1 MNVLL
6 FGSGGRESALAW
18 KISKSQLLKKLFVAP
33 GNPGVMKYG
42 NQIDL
47 NWKDFEKVR
56 EFCIK
61 FSIDMVIVG
70 PEDPLVKGLADYFS
84 DTKAL
89 SEIYFIGPKKKGA
102 CLEGSK
108 DFSKKFMQRHNI
120 PTAYYKT
127 FRKDQLSEAIQYL
140 NETHKP
146 YVLKADGLAGGK
158 GVVIHDDLNL
168 AKEEVM
174 DMLLG
179 EKFGEAS
186 SKVVVEEFLEGIEF
200 SIFVLTDGNGYLL
213 LPEAK
218 DYKRIGEGDKGLNT
232 GGMGAVSPVP
242 FISESILNEVKHK
255 IIEPTILGLSKDKIE
270 YVGFIFFGLI
280 HTQKG
285 VKVIEYNCRMGDPET
300 EAVLP
305 RIDEDLLE
313 ILKETAE
320 KRIITRPLKVKEET
334 AITVM
339 KVSKGYPGKYMKGIV
354 IKEIDKQNQ
363 KDTIVFQ
370 AGTKLMENEIVTD
383 GGRVFCV
390 TGLHKEPSVARDKA
404 YSSLKSIEFEGE
416 YYRADIGKDLGI
428 K

>member
-18 KISKSQLLKKLFVAP
+18 KISKSQLLKKLYVAP

-42 NQIDL
+42 DQIDL
-47 NWKDFEKVR
+47 NWKDFDKVR

-102 CLEGSK
+102 GLEGSK
-108 DFSKKFMQRHNI
+108 DFSKKFMQRHSI
-120 PTAYYKT
+120 PTADHKT
-127 FRKDQLSEAIQYL
+127 FRKDQLSEAIEHL
-140 NETHKP
+140 NEIHKP

-158 GVVIHDDLNL
+158 GVVIHNDLNH
-168 AKEEVM
+168 AKEEVKE
-174 DMLLG
+174 MLLD

>member
-168 AKEEVM
+168 AKEEVI

-313 ILKETAE
+313 VLKETAE

-339 KVSKGYPGKYMKGIV
+339 KVSKGYPGEYTKGIV

-370 AGTKLMENEIVTD
+370 AGTKLMENKIVTD

-404 YSSLKSIEFEGE
+404 YGSLRSIEFEGE

>member
-18 KISKSQLLKKLFVAP
+18 KISQSQLLKKLYVAP
-33 GNPGVMKYG
+33 GNPGVLKYG
-42 NQIDL
+42 DQIDL

-56 EFCIK
+56 EFSIK
-61 FSIDMVIVG
+61 FSINMVIVG
-70 PEDPLVKGLADYFS
+70 PEDPLVIGLADYFS
-84 DTKAL
+84 KTKVL
-89 SEIYFIGPKKKGA
+89 SDIYFIGPKKKGA
-102 CLEGSK
+102 NLEGSK

-120 PTAYYKT
+120 PTADYQT
-127 FRKDQLSEAIQYL
+127 FQKDQLFEAIEYL

-168 AKEEVM
+168 AKEEIKE
-174 DMLLG
+174 MLLD

-186 SKVVVEEFLEGIEF
+186 SKVVIEEFLEGIEF

-242 FISESILNEVKHK
+242 FLTESILNEVKHK

-300 EAVLP
+300 EAVLA
-305 RIDEDLLE
+305 RIDEDFLE
-313 ILKETAE
+313 ALKETAE
-320 KRIITRPLKVKEET
+320 KKLITRSLKVKEET

-339 KVSKGYPGKYMKGIV
+339 KVSKGYPGKFPKGIV
-354 IKEIDKQNQ
+354 IKGIHEQDQ
-363 KDTIVFQ
+363 KDAIVFQ
-370 AGTKLMENEIVTD
+370 AGTKLIENKIVTN
-383 GGRVFCV
+383 GGRVLCV
-390 TGLHKEPSVARDKA
+390 TGLNKEPSMARNKA
-404 YSSLKSIEFEGE
+404 YKVLESIEFDGE
-416 YYRADIGKDLGI
+416 YYRTDIGKDLGI

>member
-18 KISKSQLLKKLFVAP
+18 KISKSQLLKKLYVAP

-42 NQIDL
+42 DQIDL
-47 NWKDFEKVR
+47 NWKDFDKVR

-89 SEIYFIGPKKKGA
+89 SKIYFIGPKKIGA
-102 CLEGSK
+102 SLEGSK
-108 DFSKKFMQRHNI
+108 DFSKKFMQRHGI
-120 PTAYYKT
+120 PTADHKT
-127 FRKDQLSEAIQYL
+127 FRKDQLSEAIEHL
-140 NETHKP
+140 NEIHKP

-168 AKEEVM
+168 AKEEVKE
-174 DMLLG
+174 MLLDA
-179 EKFGEAS
+179 KFGEAS

-313 ILKETAE
+313 VLKETAE

-339 KVSKGYPGKYMKGIV
+339 KVSKGYPGKYKKGTV

-370 AGTKLMENEIVTD
+370 AGTKLMENKIVTD

-404 YSSLKSIEFEGE
+404 YGSLRSIEFEGE
-416 YYRADIGKDLGI
+416 YYREDIGKDLGI

>member
-18 KISKSQLLKKLFVAP
+18 KISQSQLLKKLYVAP

-42 NQIDL
+42 DQIDL
-47 NWKDFEKVR
+47 NWKDFDKVR

-102 CLEGSK
+102 GLEGSK
-108 DFSKKFMQRHNI
+108 DFSKKFMQRHDI
-120 PTAYYKT
+120 PTADYKT
-127 FRKDQLSEAIQYL
+127 FRKDQLSEAIEYL

-168 AKEEVM
+168 AKEEVKE
-174 DMLLG
+174 MLLD

-242 FISESILNEVKHK
+242 FISDSILTEVKNT
-255 IIEPTILGLSKDKIE
+255 IIDPTILGLSKDKIE

-280 HTQKG
+280 YTQKG

-313 ILKETAE
+313 VLKETAE
-320 KRIITRPLKVKEET
+320 KRIITRSLKVKEET

-339 KVSKGYPGKYMKGIV
+339 KVSKGYPGKYTKGIV
-354 IKEIDKQNQ
+354 IKKIDKQKQ

-370 AGTKLMENEIVTD
+370 AGTKLMENKIVTD
-383 GGRVFCV
+383 GGRVFLCYWA
-390 TGLHKEPSVARDKA
+390 S
-404 YSSLKSIEFEGE
+404 
-416 YYRADIGKDLGI
+416 
-428 K
+428 

>member
-242 FISESILNEVKHK
+242 FISESILNEVKYK

-313 ILKETAE
+313 VLKETAE

-339 KVSKGYPGKYMKGIV
+339 KVSKGYPGEYTKGIV

>member
-18 KISKSQLLKKLFVAP
+18 KISKSQLLKKLYVAP

-42 NQIDL
+42 DQIDL
-47 NWKDFEKVR
+47 NWKDFDKVR

-370 AGTKLMENEIVTD
+370 AGTKLMENKIVTD

-404 YSSLKSIEFEGE
+404 YGSLRSIEFEGE

>member
-18 KISKSQLLKKLFVAP
+18 KISKSQLLKKLYVAP

-42 NQIDL
+42 DQIDL
-47 NWKDFEKVR
+47 NWKDFDKVR

-242 FISESILNEVKHK
+242 FISESILNEVKYK

-300 EAVLP
+300 EAILP

-313 ILKETAE
+313 VLKETAE

-404 YSSLKSIEFEGE
+404 YGSLRSIEFEGE

>member
-18 KISKSQLLKKLFVAP
+18 KISQSQLLKKLYVAP

-42 NQIDL
+42 DQIDL
-47 NWKDFEKVR
+47 NWKDFDKVR

-102 CLEGSK
+102 GLEGSK
-108 DFSKKFMQRHNI
+108 DFSKKFMQRHDI
-120 PTAYYKT
+120 PTADYKT
-127 FRKDQLSEAIQYL
+127 FRKDQLSEAIEYL

-168 AKEEVM
+168 AKEEVKE
-174 DMLLG
+174 MLLD

-242 FISESILNEVKHK
+242 FISDSILSEVKNT
-255 IIEPTILGLSKDKIE
+255 IIDPTILGLSKDKIE

-280 HTQKG
+280 YTQKG
-285 VKVIEYNCRMGDPET
+285 IKVIEYNCRMGDPET

-305 RIDEDLLE
+305 RVDEDLLE
-313 ILKETAE
+313 VLKETAE
-320 KRIITRPLKVKEET
+320 KRIITRSLKVKEET

-339 KVSKGYPGKYMKGIV
+339 KVSKGYPGKYTKGIV
-354 IKEIDKQNQ
+354 IKKIDKQNQ

-370 AGTKLMENEIVTD
+370 AGTKLMENKIVTD

-390 TGLHKEPSVARDKA
+390 TGLHKEASVARDKA
-404 YSSLKSIEFEGE
+404 YGSLRSIEFEGE

>member
-313 ILKETAE
+313 VLKETAE

-339 KVSKGYPGKYMKGIV
+339 KVSKGYPGEYTKGIV

-370 AGTKLMENEIVTD
+370 AGTKLMENKIVTD

-404 YSSLKSIEFEGE
+404 YGSLRSIEFEGE

>member
-18 KISKSQLLKKLFVAP
+18 KISKSQLLKKLYVAP

-42 NQIDL
+42 DQIDL
-47 NWKDFEKVR
+47 NWKDFDKVR

-102 CLEGSK
+102 GLEGSK
-108 DFSKKFMQRHNI
+108 DFSKKFMQRHSI
-120 PTAYYKT
+120 PTADHKT
-127 FRKDQLSEAIQYL
+127 FRKDQLSEAIEHL
-140 NETHKP
+140 NEIHKP

-168 AKEEVM
+168 AKEEVKE
-174 DMLLG
+174 MLLD

-186 SKVVVEEFLEGIEF
+186 SKVVLEEFLEGIEF

-242 FISESILNEVKHK
+242 FVSESILNEVKHK

-313 ILKETAE
+313 VLKETAE

-339 KVSKGYPGKYMKGIV
+339 KVSKGYPGKYTKGIV
-354 IKEIDKQNQ
+354 IKEIDKHNQ

-404 YSSLKSIEFEGE
+404 YGSLRSIEFEGE

>member
-18 KISKSQLLKKLFVAP
+18 KISKSQLLKKLYVAP

-42 NQIDL
+42 DQIDL
-47 NWKDFEKVR
+47 NWKDFDKVR

-102 CLEGSK
+102 GLEGSK
-108 DFSKKFMQRHNI
+108 DFSKKFMQRHSI
-120 PTAYYKT
+120 PTADHKT
-127 FRKDQLSEAIQYL
+127 FRKDQLSEAIEHL
-140 NETHKP
+140 NEIHKP

-158 GVVIHDDLNL
+158 GVVIHNDLNH
-168 AKEEVM
+168 AKEEVKE
-174 DMLLG
+174 MLLD

-370 AGTKLMENEIVTD
+370 AGTKLMENKIVTD

>member
-18 KISKSQLLKKLFVAP
+18 KISKSQLLKKLYVAP

-42 NQIDL
+42 DQIDL
-47 NWKDFEKVR
+47 NWKDFDKVR

-102 CLEGSK
+102 GLEGSK
-108 DFSKKFMQRHNI
+108 DFSKKFMQRHSI
-120 PTAYYKT
+120 PTADHRT
-127 FRKDQLSEAIQYL
+127 FRKDQLSEAIEHL
-140 NETHKP
+140 NEIHKP

-168 AKEEVM
+168 AKEEVKE
-174 DMLLG
+174 MLLD

-186 SKVVVEEFLEGIEF
+186 SKVVLEEFLEGIEF

-313 ILKETAE
+313 VLKETAE

-339 KVSKGYPGKYMKGIV
+339 KVSKGYPGKYTKGIV

-370 AGTKLMENEIVTD
+370 AGTKLMENEIVTN

>member
-18 KISKSQLLKKLFVAP
+18 KISKSQLLKKLYVAP

-42 NQIDL
+42 DQIDL
-47 NWKDFEKVR
+47 NWKDFDKVGD
-56 EFCIK
+56 FCIK

-84 DTKAL
+84 EFKAL

-108 DFSKKFMQRHNI
+108 DFSKKFMQRHII
-120 PTAYYKT
+120 PTADYKT
-127 FRKDQLSEAIQYL
+127 FRKDQLSEAIEYL
-140 NETHKP
+140 NEIHKP

-168 AKEEVM
+168 AKEELKE
-174 DMLLG
+174 MLLD

-186 SKVVVEEFLEGIEF
+186 TKVVVEEFLEGIEF

-242 FISESILNEVKHK
+242 FISDSILTEVKNT
-255 IIEPTILGLSKDKIE
+255 IIDPTILGLSKDKIE

-280 HTQKG
+280 YTQKG

-313 ILKETAE
+313 VLKETAE

-339 KVSKGYPGKYMKGIV
+339 KVSKGYPGKYTKGVV

-370 AGTKLMENEIVTD
+370 AGTKLMENKIVTD

-404 YSSLKSIEFEGE
+404 YDFLRSIEFEGE

>member
-18 KISKSQLLKKLFVAP
+18 KISKSQLLKKLYVAP

-42 NQIDL
+42 DQIDL
-47 NWKDFEKVR
+47 NWKDFDKVR

-102 CLEGSK
+102 GLEGSK
-108 DFSKKFMQRHNI
+108 DFSKKFMQRHSI
-120 PTAYYKT
+120 PTADHKT
-127 FRKDQLSEAIQYL
+127 FRKDQLSEAIEHL
-140 NETHKP
+140 NEIHKP

-158 GVVIHDDLNL
+158 GVVIHNDLNH
-168 AKEEVM
+168 AKEEVKE
-174 DMLLG
+174 MLLD

-242 FISESILNEVKHK
+242 FISESILNEVKYK

-313 ILKETAE
+313 VLKETAE

-339 KVSKGYPGKYMKGIV
+339 KVSKGYPGEYTKGIV

>member
-42 NQIDL
+42 DQIDL
-47 NWKDFEKVR
+47 NWKDFDKVR

>member
-6 FGSGGRESALAW
+6 FGSGGRETALAW
-18 KISKSQLLKKLFVAP
+18 KISQSQLLKKLYVAP

-42 NQIDL
+42 DQIDL

-89 SEIYFIGPKKKGA
+89 SEIYFIGPKQRGA
-102 CLEGSK
+102 GLEGSK

-120 PTAYYKT
+120 PTADYKT
-127 FRKDQLSEAIQYL
+127 FRKDQLLEAIEYL
-140 NETHKP
+140 KETHKP

-168 AKEEVM
+168 AKEEVKE
-174 DMLLG
+174 MLLD

-242 FISESILNEVKHK
+242 FISDSILSEVKKK
-255 IIEPTILGLSKDKIE
+255 IIDPTILGLSKDKIE

-313 ILKETAE
+313 VLKETAE
-320 KRIITRPLKVKEET
+320 KRIITRSLKVKEET

-339 KVSKGYPGKYMKGIV
+339 KVSKGYPGKYTKGIV

-370 AGTKLMENEIVTD
+370 AGTKLMENKIVTD

-390 TGLHKEPSVARDKA
+390 TGLHQDPSVARDKA
-404 YSSLKSIEFEGE
+404 YGSLRSIEFEGE

>member
-18 KISKSQLLKKLFVAP
+18 KISQSQLLKKLYIAP

-42 NQIDL
+42 DQIDL
-47 NWKDFEKVR
+47 NWKDFDKVR

-102 CLEGSK
+102 GLEGSK
-108 DFSKKFMQRHNI
+108 DFSKKFMQRHDI
-120 PTAYYKT
+120 PTADYKT
-127 FRKDQLSEAIQYL
+127 FRKDQLSEAIEYL

-168 AKEEVM
+168 AKEEVKE
-174 DMLLG
+174 MLLD

-242 FISESILNEVKHK
+242 FISDSILSEVKNT
-255 IIEPTILGLSKDKIE
+255 IIDPTILGLSKDKIE

-280 HTQKG
+280 YTQKG

-313 ILKETAE
+313 VLKETAE

-339 KVSKGYPGKYMKGIV
+339 KVSKGYPGKYTKGIV
-354 IKEIDKQNQ
+354 IKKIDKQNQ

-370 AGTKLMENEIVTD
+370 AGTKLMENKIVTD

-390 TGLHKEPSVARDKA
+390 TGLHKEASVARDKA
-404 YSSLKSIEFEGE
+404 YGSLRSIEFEGE

>member
-18 KISKSQLLKKLFVAP
+18 KISKSQLLKKLYVAP

-42 NQIDL
+42 DQIDL
-47 NWKDFEKVR
+47 NWKDFDKVGD
-56 EFCIK
+56 FCIK

-200 SIFVLTDGNGYLL
+200 SIFILTDGNGYLL

-242 FISESILNEVKHK
+242 FISESILNEVKYK

-313 ILKETAE
+313 VLKETAE

-339 KVSKGYPGKYMKGIV
+339 KVSKGYPGEYTKGIV

-370 AGTKLMENEIVTD
+370 AGTKLMENKIVTD

-404 YSSLKSIEFEGE
+404 YGSLRSIEFEGE

>member
-1 MNVLL
+1 
-6 FGSGGRESALAW
+6 
-18 KISKSQLLKKLFVAP
+18 
-33 GNPGVMKYG
+33 
-42 NQIDL
+42 
-47 NWKDFEKVR
+47 
-56 EFCIK
+56 
-61 FSIDMVIVG
+61 
-70 PEDPLVKGLADYFS
+70 
-84 DTKAL
+84 
-89 SEIYFIGPKKKGA
+89 
-102 CLEGSK
+102 
-108 DFSKKFMQRHNI
+108 
-120 PTAYYKT
+120 
-127 FRKDQLSEAIQYL
+127 
-140 NETHKP
+140 
-146 YVLKADGLAGGK
+146 
-158 GVVIHDDLNL
+158 
-168 AKEEVM
+168 
-174 DMLLG
+174 MLLD

-255 IIEPTILGLSKDKIE
+255 IIQPTILGLSKDKIE

-363 KDTIVFQ
+363 KDSIVFQ

>member
-18 KISKSQLLKKLFVAP
+18 KISKSKLLKKLYVAP

-42 NQIDL
+42 DQIDL
-47 NWKDFEKVR
+47 NWKEFEKVR

-108 DFSKKFMQRHNI
+108 DFSKKFMQRHSI
-120 PTAYYKT
+120 PTADHNT
-127 FRKDQLSEAIQYL
+127 FQKDQLSEAIEHL
-140 NETHKP
+140 NEIHKP

-168 AKEEVM
+168 AKQEVKE
-174 DMLLG
+174 MLLD

-218 DYKRIGEGDKGLNT
+218 DYKRIGERDKGLNT

-313 ILKETAE
+313 VLKETAE
-320 KRIITRPLKVKEET
+320 NRIITRPLKVKEET

-339 KVSKGYPGKYMKGIV
+339 KVSKGYPGKYKKGIE

-370 AGTKLMENEIVTD
+370 AGTKLMENKIVTD

-404 YSSLKSIEFEGE
+404 YGSLRSIEFEGE

>member
-18 KISKSQLLKKLFVAP
+18 KISKSQLLKKLYVAP

-42 NQIDL
+42 DQIDL
-47 NWKDFEKVR
+47 NWKDFDKVR

-102 CLEGSK
+102 GLEGSK
-108 DFSKKFMQRHNI
+108 DFSKKFMQRHSI
-120 PTAYYKT
+120 PTADHKT
-127 FRKDQLSEAIQYL
+127 FRKDQLSEALEHL
-140 NETHKP
+140 NEIHKP

-158 GVVIHDDLNL
+158 GVVIHNDLNH
-168 AKEEVM
+168 AKEEVKE
-174 DMLLG
+174 MLLD

-370 AGTKLMENEIVTD
+370 AGTKLMENKIVTD

>member
-18 KISKSQLLKKLFVAP
+18 KISKSQLLKKLYVAP

-42 NQIDL
+42 DQIDL
-47 NWKDFEKVR
+47 NWKDFDKVR

-102 CLEGSK
+102 GLEGSK
-108 DFSKKFMQRHNI
+108 DFSKKFMQRHSI
-120 PTAYYKT
+120 PTADHKT
-127 FRKDQLSEAIQYL
+127 FRKDQLSEAIEHL
-140 NETHKP
+140 NEIHKP

-158 GVVIHDDLNL
+158 GVVIHNDLNH
-168 AKEEVM
+168 AKEEVKE
-174 DMLLG
+174 MLLD

-242 FISESILNEVKHK
+242 FISESILNEVKYK

-370 AGTKLMENEIVTD
+370 AGTKLMENKIVTD

-404 YSSLKSIEFEGE
+404 YGSLRSIEFEGE

>member
-18 KISKSQLLKKLFVAP
+18 KISKSQLLKKLYVAP

-42 NQIDL
+42 DQIDL
-47 NWKDFEKVR
+47 NWKDFDKVR

-102 CLEGSK
+102 GLEGSK
-108 DFSKKFMQRHNI
+108 DFSKKFMQRHSI
-120 PTAYYKT
+120 PTADHKT
-127 FRKDQLSEAIQYL
+127 FRKDQLSEAIEHL
-140 NETHKP
+140 NEIHKP

-158 GVVIHDDLNL
+158 GVVIHNDLNH
-168 AKEEVM
+168 AKEEVKE
-174 DMLLG
+174 MLLD

-280 HTQKG
+280 HTKKG

>member
-18 KISKSQLLKKLFVAP
+18 KISKSQLLKKLYVAP

-42 NQIDL
+42 DQIDL
-47 NWKDFEKVR
+47 NWKDFDKVR

-102 CLEGSK
+102 GLEGSK
-108 DFSKKFMQRHNI
+108 DFSKKFMQRHSI
-120 PTAYYKT
+120 PTADHKT
-127 FRKDQLSEAIQYL
+127 FRKDQLSEAIEHL
-140 NETHKP
+140 NEIHKP

-158 GVVIHDDLNL
+158 GVVIHNDLNH
-168 AKEEVM
+168 AKEEVKE
-174 DMLLG
+174 MLLD

-242 FISESILNEVKHK
+242 FISESILNEVKYK

-313 ILKETAE
+313 VLKETAE

-339 KVSKGYPGKYMKGIV
+339 KVSKGYPGEYTKGIV

-404 YSSLKSIEFEGE
+404 YGSLRSIEFEGE

>member
-174 DMLLG
+174 DMLLD

-242 FISESILNEVKHK
+242 FISESILNEVKYK

-313 ILKETAE
+313 VLKETAE

-339 KVSKGYPGKYMKGIV
+339 KVSKGYPGEYTKGIV

-370 AGTKLMENEIVTD
+370 AGTKLMENKIVTD

-404 YSSLKSIEFEGE
+404 YGSLRSIEFEGE

>member
-18 KISKSQLLKKLFVAP
+18 KISKSQLLKKLYVAP

-42 NQIDL
+42 DQIDL
-47 NWKDFEKVR
+47 NWKDFDKVGD
-56 EFCIK
+56 FCIK

-200 SIFVLTDGNGYLL
+200 SIFILTDGNGYLL

-242 FISESILNEVKHK
+242 FISESILNEVKYK

-313 ILKETAE
+313 VLKETAE

-339 KVSKGYPGKYMKGIV
+339 KVSKGYPGEYTKGIV

-370 AGTKLMENEIVTD
+370 AGTKLMENKIVTD

-404 YSSLKSIEFEGE
+404 YDFLSSIEFEGE

>member
-18 KISKSQLLKKLFVAP
+18 KISKSQLLKKLYVAP

-42 NQIDL
+42 DQIDL
-47 NWKDFEKVR
+47 NWKDFDKVGD
-56 EFCIK
+56 FCIK

-146 YVLKADGLAGGK
+146 YVLKADGLAGCK

-168 AKEEVM
+168 AKEELKE
-174 DMLLG
+174 MLLD

-186 SKVVVEEFLEGIEF
+186 TKVVVEEFLEGIEF

-242 FISESILNEVKHK
+242 FISESILNEVKYK

-313 ILKETAE
+313 VLKETAE

-339 KVSKGYPGKYMKGIV
+339 KVSKGYPGKYTKGVV

-370 AGTKLMENEIVTD
+370 AGTKLMENKIVTD

-404 YSSLKSIEFEGE
+404 YGCLRSIEFEGE

>member
-313 ILKETAE
+313 VLKETAE

-339 KVSKGYPGKYMKGIV
+339 KVSKGYPGEYTKGIV

-370 AGTKLMENEIVTD
+370 AGTKLMENKIVTD

>member
-18 KISKSQLLKKLFVAP
+18 KISQSQLLKKLYIAP

-42 NQIDL
+42 DQIDL
-47 NWKDFEKVR
+47 NWKDFDKVR

-102 CLEGSK
+102 GLEGSK
-108 DFSKKFMQRHNI
+108 DFSKKFMQRHDI
-120 PTAYYKT
+120 PTADYKT
-127 FRKDQLSEAIQYL
+127 FRKDQLSEAIEYL

-168 AKEEVM
+168 AKEEVKE
-174 DMLLG
+174 MLLD

-242 FISESILNEVKHK
+242 FISDSILSEVKNT
-255 IIEPTILGLSKDKIE
+255 IIDPTILGLSKDKIE

-280 HTQKG
+280 YTQKG

-305 RIDEDLLE
+305 RVDEDLLE
-313 ILKETAE
+313 VLKETAE
-320 KRIITRPLKVKEET
+320 KRIITRSLKVKEET

-339 KVSKGYPGKYMKGIV
+339 KVSKGYPGKYTKGIV
-354 IKEIDKQNQ
+354 IKKIDKQNQ

-370 AGTKLMENEIVTD
+370 AGTKLMENKIVTD

-390 TGLHKEPSVARDKA
+390 TGLHKEASVARDKA
-404 YSSLKSIEFEGE
+404 YGSLRSIEFEGE

>member
-18 KISKSQLLKKLFVAP
+18 KISQSQLLKKLYVAP

-42 NQIDL
+42 DQIDL
-47 NWKDFEKVR
+47 NWKDFDKVR

-102 CLEGSK
+102 GLEGSK
-108 DFSKKFMQRHNI
+108 DFSKKFMQRHDI
-120 PTAYYKT
+120 PTADYKT
-127 FRKDQLSEAIQYL
+127 FRKDQLSEAIEYL

-168 AKEEVM
+168 AKEEVKE
-174 DMLLG
+174 MLLD

-242 FISESILNEVKHK
+242 FISDSILSEVKNT
-255 IIEPTILGLSKDKIE
+255 IIDPTILGLSKDKIE

-280 HTQKG
+280 YTQKG

-305 RIDEDLLE
+305 RVDEDLLE
-313 ILKETAE
+313 VLKETAE
-320 KRIITRPLKVKEET
+320 KRIITRSLKVKEET

-339 KVSKGYPGKYMKGIV
+339 KVSKGYPGKYTKGIV
-354 IKEIDKQNQ
+354 IKKIDKQKQ

-370 AGTKLMENEIVTD
+370 AGTKLMENKIVTD

-390 TGLHKEPSVARDKA
+390 TGLHKEASVARDKA
-404 YSSLKSIEFEGE
+404 YGSLRSIEFEGE

>member
-18 KISKSQLLKKLFVAP
+18 KISKSQLLKKLYVAP

-42 NQIDL
+42 DQIDL
-47 NWKDFEKVR
+47 NWKDFDKVR

-102 CLEGSK
+102 GLEGSK
-108 DFSKKFMQRHNI
+108 DFSKKFMQRHSI
-120 PTAYYKT
+120 PTADHKT
-127 FRKDQLSEAIQYL
+127 FRKDQLSEAIEHL
-140 NETHKP
+140 NEIHKP

-168 AKEEVM
+168 AKEEVKE
-174 DMLLG
+174 MLLD

-200 SIFVLTDGNGYLL
+200 SIFILTDGNGYLL

-313 ILKETAE
+313 VLKETAE

-339 KVSKGYPGKYMKGIV
+339 KVSKGYPGKYTKGIV

-370 AGTKLMENEIVTD
+370 AGTKLMENEIVTN

-404 YSSLKSIEFEGE
+404 YGSLRSIEFEGE

>member
-18 KISKSQLLKKLFVAP
+18 KISKSQLLKKLYVAP

-42 NQIDL
+42 DQIDL
-47 NWKDFEKVR
+47 NWKDFDKVR

-102 CLEGSK
+102 GLEGSK
-108 DFSKKFMQRHNI
+108 DFSKKFMQRHSI
-120 PTAYYKT
+120 PTADHKT
-127 FRKDQLSEAIQYL
+127 FRKDQLSEALEHL
-140 NETHKP
+140 NEIHKP

-158 GVVIHDDLNL
+158 GVVIHNDLNH
-168 AKEEVM
+168 AKEEVKE
-174 DMLLG
+174 MLLD

-213 LPEAK
+213 LPAAK

>member
-18 KISKSQLLKKLFVAP
+18 KISQSQLLKKLYVAP

-42 NQIDL
+42 DQIDL
-47 NWKDFEKVR
+47 NWKDFDKVR

-102 CLEGSK
+102 GLEGSK
-108 DFSKKFMQRHNI
+108 DFSKKFMQRHDI
-120 PTAYYKT
+120 PTADYKT
-127 FRKDQLSEAIQYL
+127 FRKDQLSEAIEYL

-168 AKEEVM
+168 AKEEVKE
-174 DMLLG
+174 MLLD

-242 FISESILNEVKHK
+242 FISDSILSEVKNT
-255 IIEPTILGLSKDKIE
+255 IIDPTILGLSKDKIE

-280 HTQKG
+280 YTQKG

-305 RIDEDLLE
+305 RVDEDLLE
-313 ILKETAE
+313 VLKETAE
-320 KRIITRPLKVKEET
+320 KRIITRSLKVKEET

-339 KVSKGYPGKYMKGIV
+339 KVSKGYPGKYTKGIV
-354 IKEIDKQNQ
+354 IKKIDKQNQ

-370 AGTKLMENEIVTD
+370 AGTKLMENKIVTD

-390 TGLHKEPSVARDKA
+390 TGLHKEASVARDKA
-404 YSSLKSIEFEGE
+404 YGSLRSIEFEGE

>member
-18 KISKSQLLKKLFVAP
+18 KISQSQLLKKLYVAP

-42 NQIDL
+42 DQIDL
-47 NWKDFEKVR
+47 NWKDFDKVR

-70 PEDPLVKGLADYFS
+70 PEDPLVNGLADYFS

-102 CLEGSK
+102 DLEGSK
-108 DFSKKFMQRHNI
+108 DFSKKFMQRHDI
-120 PTAYYKT
+120 PTADYKT
-127 FRKDQLSEAIQYL
+127 FRKDQLSEAIEYL

-168 AKEEVM
+168 AKEEVKE
-174 DMLLG
+174 MLLD

-242 FISESILNEVKHK
+242 FISDSILTEVKNT
-255 IIEPTILGLSKDKIE
+255 IIDPTILGLSKDKIE

-280 HTQKG
+280 YTQKG

-313 ILKETAE
+313 VLKETAE
-320 KRIITRPLKVKEET
+320 KRIITRSLKVKEET

-339 KVSKGYPGKYMKGIV
+339 KVSKGYPGKYTKGIV
-354 IKEIDKQNQ
+354 IKKIDKQKQ

-370 AGTKLMENEIVTD
+370 AGTKLMENKIVTD

-390 TGLHKEPSVARDKA
+390 TGLHKEASVARDKA
-404 YSSLKSIEFEGE
+404 YGSLRSIEFEGE

>member
-18 KISKSQLLKKLFVAP
+18 KISQSQLLKKLYIAP

-42 NQIDL
+42 DQIDL
-47 NWKDFEKVR
+47 NWKDFEKVG

-102 CLEGSK
+102 GLEGSK
-108 DFSKKFMQRHNI
+108 DFSKKFMQRHDI
-120 PTAYYKT
+120 PTADYKT
-127 FRKDQLSEAIQYL
+127 FRKDQLSEAIEYL

-168 AKEEVM
+168 AKEEVKE
-174 DMLLG
+174 MLLD

-242 FISESILNEVKHK
+242 FISDSILSEVKNT
-255 IIEPTILGLSKDKIE
+255 IIDPTILGLSKDKIE

-280 HTQKG
+280 YTQKG

-305 RIDEDLLE
+305 RVDEDLLE
-313 ILKETAE
+313 VLKETAE
-320 KRIITRPLKVKEET
+320 KRIITRSLKVKEET

-339 KVSKGYPGKYMKGIV
+339 KVSKGYPGKYTKGIV
-354 IKEIDKQNQ
+354 IKKIDKQNQ

-370 AGTKLMENEIVTD
+370 AGTKLMENKIVTD

-390 TGLHKEPSVARDKA
+390 TGLHKEASVARDKA
-404 YSSLKSIEFEGE
+404 YGSLRSIEFEGE

>member
-18 KISKSQLLKKLFVAP
+18 KISKSQLLKKLYVAP

-42 NQIDL
+42 DQIDL
-47 NWKDFEKVR
+47 NWKDFDKVR

-61 FSIDMVIVG
+61 FSIDMIIVG

-89 SEIYFIGPKKKGA
+89 SKIYFIGPKKIGA
-102 CLEGSK
+102 SLEGSK
-108 DFSKKFMQRHNI
+108 DFSKKFMQRHGI
-120 PTAYYKT
+120 PTADHKT
-127 FRKDQLSEAIQYL
+127 FRKDQLSEAIEHL
-140 NETHKP
+140 NEIHKP

-168 AKEEVM
+168 AKEEVKE
-174 DMLLG
+174 MLLDA
-179 EKFGEAS
+179 KFGEAS

-313 ILKETAE
+313 VLKETAE

-339 KVSKGYPGKYMKGIV
+339 KVSKGYPGKYKKGTV

-370 AGTKLMENEIVTD
+370 AGTKLMENKIVTD

-404 YSSLKSIEFEGE
+404 YGSLRSIEFEGE

>member
-18 KISKSQLLKKLFVAP
+18 KISQSQLLKKLYIAP

-42 NQIDL
+42 DQIDL
-47 NWKDFEKVR
+47 NWKDFDKVR

-102 CLEGSK
+102 GLEGSK
-108 DFSKKFMQRHNI
+108 DFSKKFMQRHDI
-120 PTAYYKT
+120 PTADYKT
-127 FRKDQLSEAIQYL
+127 FRKDQLSEAIEYL
-140 NETHKP
+140 NEIHKP

-168 AKEEVM
+168 AKEEVKE
-174 DMLLG
+174 MLLD

-242 FISESILNEVKHK
+242 FISDSILSEVKNT
-255 IIEPTILGLSKDKIE
+255 IIDPTILGLSKDKIE

-280 HTQKG
+280 YTQKG

-313 ILKETAE
+313 VLKETAE
-320 KRIITRPLKVKEET
+320 KRIITRSLKVKEET

-339 KVSKGYPGKYMKGIV
+339 KVSKGYPGKYTKGIV
-354 IKEIDKQNQ
+354 IKKIDKQNQ

-370 AGTKLMENEIVTD
+370 AGTKLMENKIVTD

-390 TGLHKEPSVARDKA
+390 TGLHKEASVARDKA
-404 YSSLKSIEFEGE
+404 YGSLRSIEFEGE

>member
-102 CLEGSK
+102 GLEGSK
-108 DFSKKFMQRHNI
+108 DFSKKFMQRHSI
-120 PTAYYKT
+120 PTADHKT
-127 FRKDQLSEAIQYL
+127 FRKDQLSEAIEHL
-140 NETHKP
+140 NEIHKP

-158 GVVIHDDLNL
+158 GVVIHNDLNH
-168 AKEEVM
+168 AKEEVKE
-174 DMLLG
+174 MLLD

-313 ILKETAE
+313 VLKETAE

-339 KVSKGYPGKYMKGIV
+339 KVSKGYPGEYTKGIV

-370 AGTKLMENEIVTD
+370 AGTKLMENKIVTD

-404 YSSLKSIEFEGE
+404 YGSLRSIEFEGE